1 MVIKTSDNRR
11 VSISSKNGYT
21 YEKVMLAKQYLS
33 EIGNNRR
40 NFPFAKLVEYYNNIY
55 GTHESTSGCSCQSA
69 KYYNGINNFYTYGKL
84 TLINNGL
91 ASEEDFTIKPNQEP
105 IENAE
110 NRIKLGDSGNDNS
123 LETQNE
129 ASESVSEDKVDNDK
143 EDENKA
149 SDEAGNDVNEK
160 KKIGRPK
167 KK

>member
-1 MVIKTSDNRR
+1 MVITTSDNRR
-11 VSISSKNGYT
+11 VSISAKNGYT

-69 KYYNGINNFYTYGKL
+69 KYYNGINNYYTYGKL

-91 ASEEDFTIKPNQEP
+91 ATEEDFEIKPKQEP

-110 NRIKLGDSGNDNS
+110 NRINLGDS
-123 LETQNE
+123 E
-129 ASESVSEDKVDNDK
+129 ASESVSDDKVDNDK

-149 SDEAGNDVNEK
+149 SDGSGNDVIEK
-160 KKIGRPK
+160 KKVGRPK